1 MPILIAVRWS
11 SPAVGAVVW
20 MGFSTALGYYEIVDD
35 LLTGRV
41 EGGLNLLIPIGL
53 TMILLWLFFWRAV
66 FWPTV

>member
-1 MPILIAVRWS
+1 
-11 SPAVGAVVW
+11 